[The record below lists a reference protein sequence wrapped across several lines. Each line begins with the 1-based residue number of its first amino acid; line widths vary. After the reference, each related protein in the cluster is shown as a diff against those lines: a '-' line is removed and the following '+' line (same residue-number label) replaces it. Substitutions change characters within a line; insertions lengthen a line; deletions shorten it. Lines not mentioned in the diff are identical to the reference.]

1 MSEPMSAPATAP
13 VTVGVSDLTSGTMS
27 QAEAKAAIE
36 SLKSDREF
44 GKLLLTKV
52 GWGETASPEVMA
64 AKSKWDS
71 LLKLAHPAPR
81 EYSADEIQK
90 LPGHHDA
97 RRNAEMAAARG
108 MEMLAQGYSAKQVHE
123 ILGRRPVPQ
132 AEHDFHEQR
141 YQALK
146 NSPAFMRRWSER
158 DPAAILEINRHI
170 SGRGL
175 PVAKSLA
182 DIEAWDRAHP
192 FKPYT
197 AS

>member
-1 MSEPMSAPATAP
+1 MTETAPSVTP

-27 QAEAKAAIE
+27 QAEAQAAIE
-36 SLKSDREF
+36 SLKSDRDF
-44 GKLLLTKV
+44 GKLLLTKIEY
-52 GWGETASPEVMA
+52 GQTAPPEVLA
-64 AKSKWDS
+64 AKSKWDT

-81 EYSADEIQK
+81 EYTADEIQK

-97 RRNAEMAAARG
+97 RRIAEMAATRG

-123 ILGRRPVPQ
+123 ILGRRPIPQ

-170 SGRGL
+170 SGRRL
-175 PVAKSLA
+175 PVARSLA
-182 DIEAWDRAHP
+182 DIEAWDARHP

-197 AS
+197 TS